1 MVALIMSS
9 ALFASSFSALASTAD
24 MRALVAERA
33 RVQRLLDFVVALARA
48 QAAVGVV
55 PTLATDKIAEAAR
68 AERYDAAVLAAD
80 AAGGIAAALISA
92 LTAEVARSDAEAAR
106 VVGFGASEQDALD
119 TALALELRDAIDLLT
134 SDLNRAIEGFTQIAG
149 RHRRTA
155 AVGRVG
161 LQQALPIPFGL
172 KVAGYAAALARSR
185 ERLRRLRKEA
195 LALQFGGVAGTLAA
209 LGENGLKVSER
220 LAALL
225 DLPLPEAPY
234 HGHSDRVAEVAGALA
249 ILAGT
254 CGKIARDITLLG
266 QTEIAEA
273 AEPSGTGAGGRRR
286 LATAAA
292 SAATLAPGLLSAI
305 VAGQMQ
311 EHEGAV
317 GGSQAQWQV
326 FPALLLVTAG
336 ALGAVAD
343 VAQGL
348 EIDAQRMRE
357 NLDHTQGLIMAE
369 AVTTALAA
377 KIGRDQ
383 AARIIHEAGRRA
395 LAERRHL
402 SMILGEDPRVT
413 SHMTPGELAR
423 AFELLSYQGVAQTFI
438 DRIVGSL
445 SRSARRP

>member
-1 MVALIMSS
+1 MSS
-9 ALFASSFSALASTAD
+9 ALLSPSLSPPLASTAG
-24 MRALVAERA
+24 MRALVADRA
-33 RVQRLLDFVVALARA
+33 RIQRLLDFAVALARA

-55 PTLATDKIAEAAR
+55 PALATDKIAEAAR
-68 AERYDAAVLAAD
+68 AERFEPAVLASD
-80 AAGGIAAALISA
+80 ATAGSIVAVLISA
-92 LTAEVARSDAEAAR
+92 LTIEVARSDAEAAR

-119 TALALELRDAIDLLT
+119 TALALELRDAIDLIT
-134 SDLNRAIEGFTQIAG
+134 GDLNRAIEGFIQIAG

-172 KVAGYAAALARSR
+172 KLAGYAAALARSR

-225 DLPLPEAPY
+225 DLPLPEAPC

-249 ILAGT
+249 ILTGT
-254 CGKIARDITLLG
+254 CGKIARDIALLG

-273 AEPSGTGAGGRRR
+273 AEPPGSGAAVGRRR
-286 LATAAA
+286 LATAAI
-292 SAATLAPGLLSAI
+292 SAATLAPGLLAAI

-317 GGSQAQWQV
+317 GASQAQWQA
-326 FPALLLVTAG
+326 FPALLLLTAG

-343 VAQGL
+343 LAQHL
-348 EIDAQRMRE
+348 EVDAQRMRE
-357 NLDHTQGLIMAE
+357 NLDHTHGLIMAE

-383 AARIIHEAGRRA
+383 ARRIIDEAGRRA

>member
-1 MVALIMSS
+1 MSS
-9 ALFASSFSALASTAD
+9 APLSSSLTTSLASTAA

-33 RVQRLLDFVVALARA
+33 RIQRILDFEVALARA
-48 QAAVGVV
+48 QASVGVV
-55 PTLATDKIAEAAR
+55 PALATDKIAEAAR
-68 AERYDAAVLAAD
+68 AERYDLAVLATD
-80 AAGGIAAALISA
+80 LGAGSVAAALLNMLRS
-92 LTAEVARSDAEAAR
+92 EVARIDPEAAR
-106 VVGFGASEQDALD
+106 VVGFGASDQDALD
-119 TALALELRDAIDLLT
+119 TALALELREAIDLLT
-134 SDLNRAIEGFTQIAG
+134 NDLNRAIDGFTQLAG

-185 ERLRRLRKEA
+185 ERLRRLRREA
-195 LALQFGGVAGTLAA
+195 LVLQFGGFGGTLAA
-209 LGENGLKVSER
+209 LGESGLKVSER
-220 LAALL
+220 LAALI
-225 DLPLPEAPY
+225 DLPLPEAPF
-234 HGHSDRVAEVAGALA
+234 HGHSDRLAEVAGALA
-249 ILAGT
+249 VLAGT
-254 CGKIARDITLLG
+254 CGKIARDVALLG

-273 AEPSGTGAGGRRR
+273 TDVAGSGATGRRR

-292 SAATLAPGLLSAI
+292 ISAATLAPGLLAAI
-305 VAGQMQ
+305 MAGQMQ

-317 GGSQAQWQV
+317 GGSQAQWQAL
-326 FPALLLVTAG
+326 PALLLATAG

-343 VAQGL
+343 IAQRL
-348 EIDAQRMRE
+348 DVDAQRMRD
-357 NLDHTQGLIMAE
+357 NLDQTQGLIMAE

-377 KIGRDQ
+377 KIGREQ
-383 AARIIHEAGRRA
+383 ATRIIDEAGRKA

-402 SMILGEDPRVT
+402 SIILGEDPRVT

-423 AFELLSYQGVAQTFI
+423 VFELLSYQGIAQTFL

>member
-1 MVALIMSS
+1 MSS
-9 ALFASSFSALASTAD
+9 APLASSFSVLASTAG

-33 RVQRLLDFVVALARA
+33 RIQRLLDFVVALARA

-55 PTLATDKIAEAAR
+55 PALATDKIAEAAH
-68 AERYDAAVLAAD
+68 AERYEAALLASD
-80 AAGGIAAALISA
+80 GSVAAALFSA

-106 VVGFGASEQDALD
+106 VVAFGASEQDALD

-185 ERLRRLRKEA
+185 ERLRRLRKES

-254 CGKIARDITLLG
+254 CGKIARDIALLG

-273 AEPSGTGAGGRRR
+273 AEPAGTGAAGRRR
-286 LATAAA
+286 LATAAT

-317 GGSQAQWQV
+317 GGSQAQWQA

-343 VAQGL
+343 GAQGL

>member
-1 MVALIMSS
+1 MSS
-9 ALFASSFSALASTAD
+9 ALLVSSLSPSLASTAG

-33 RVQRLLDFVVALARA
+33 RVQRLLDFAVALARA

-55 PTLATDKIAEAAR
+55 PALATDKIAEAAR

-80 AAGGIAAALISA
+80 AAGGIVPALISA
-92 LTAEVARSDAEAAR
+92 LTAEVARSDPEAAR

-119 TALALELRDAIDLLT
+119 TALALELRDAIDLIT
-134 SDLNRAIEGFTQIAG
+134 SDLNRAVDGFTQIAG

-172 KVAGYAAALARSR
+172 KIAGYAAALARSR

-225 DLPLPEAPY
+225 DLPLPEAPC
-234 HGHSDRVAEVAGALA
+234 HGHSDRVAELAGALA
-249 ILAGT
+249 ILAAT
-254 CGKIARDITLLG
+254 CGKIARDIALLG
-266 QTEIAEA
+266 QTEIAEV
-273 AEPSGTGAGGRRR
+273 AEPAGSGAAVGRRR
-286 LATAAA
+286 LATAAI
-292 SAATLAPGLLSAI
+292 SAATLAPGLLCAI
-305 VAGQMQ
+305 VTGQMQ

-317 GGSQAQWQV
+317 GGSQAQWQA

-343 VAQGL
+343 IAQGL

-383 AARIIHEAGRRA
+383 ATRIIHEAGRRA

>member
-1 MVALIMSS
+1 MSNALLSS
-9 ALFASSFSALASTAD
+9 SLSAPLASTAG
-24 MRALVAERA
+24 MRALVADRA
-33 RVQRLLDFVVALARA
+33 RIQRLLDFVVALARA

-55 PTLATDKIAEAAR
+55 PALATDKIAEAAR
-68 AERYDAAVLAAD
+68 AERFDVALLAAD
-80 AAGGIAAALISA
+80 AAAGTVAAMLISV

-134 SDLNRAIEGFTQIAG
+134 GDLNRAIEGFTQIAG

-161 LQQALPIPFGL
+161 LQQALPIPLGL

-195 LALQFGGVAGTLAA
+195 PALQFGGVAGTLAA
-209 LGENGLKVSER
+209 LGENGLKISER

-225 DLPLPEAPY
+225 DLPLPEAPC

-254 CGKIARDITLLG
+254 CGKIARDIALLG

-273 AEPSGTGAGGRRR
+273 AEPAGSGVAVGRRR
-286 LATAAA
+286 LATSAI
-292 SAATLAPGLLSAI
+292 SAATLAPGLLAAI
-305 VAGQMQ
+305 MAGQMQ

-317 GGSQAQWQV
+317 GGSQAQWQA

-343 VAQGL
+343 IAQGL

-383 AARIIHEAGRRA
+383 ASRIIHEAGRRA

>member
-1 MVALIMSS
+1 MSS
-9 ALFASSFSALASTAD
+9 ALLASSFSFALASTAG

-33 RVQRLLDFVVALARA
+33 RIQRLLDFVVALARA

-55 PTLATDKIAEAAR
+55 PALATDKIAEAAH
-68 AERYDAAVLAAD
+68 AERYEAALLASD
-80 AAGGIAAALISA
+80 AAGGVAAALISA

-106 VVGFGASEQDALD
+106 VVGFGASEHDALD

-254 CGKIARDITLLG
+254 CGKIARDIALLG

-273 AEPSGTGAGGRRR
+273 AEPAGTGAAGRRR
-286 LATAAA
+286 LATAAT
-292 SAATLAPGLLSAI
+292 SAATLAPGLLSVI
-305 VAGQMQ
+305 VAGQVQ

-317 GGSQAQWQV
+317 GGSQAQWQA

-423 AFELLSYQGVAQTFI
+423 AFELLSYQGIAQTFI

>member
-1 MVALIMSS
+1 
-9 ALFASSFSALASTAD
+9 

-33 RVQRLLDFVVALARA
+33 RVQRLLDFAVALARA

-55 PTLATDKIAEAAR
+55 PALATDKIAEAAR

-80 AAGGIAAALISA
+80 AAGGIVPALISA
-92 LTAEVARSDAEAAR
+92 LTAEVARSDPEAAR

-119 TALALELRDAIDLLT
+119 TALALELRDAIDLIT
-134 SDLNRAIEGFTQIAG
+134 SDLNRAVDGFTQIAG

-225 DLPLPEAPY
+225 DLPLPEAPC
-234 HGHSDRVAEVAGALA
+234 HGHSDRVAELAGALA
-249 ILAGT
+249 ILAAT
-254 CGKIARDITLLG
+254 CGKIARDIALLG
-266 QTEIAEA
+266 QTEIAEV
-273 AEPSGTGAGGRRR
+273 AEPAGSGAAVGRRR
-286 LATAAA
+286 LATAAI
-292 SAATLAPGLLSAI
+292 SAATLAPGLLCAI
-305 VAGQMQ
+305 VTGQMQ

-317 GGSQAQWQV
+317 GGSQAQWQA

-343 VAQGL
+343 IAQGL

-383 AARIIHEAGRRA
+383 ATRIIHEAGRRA

>member
-1 MVALIMSS
+1 MSS
-9 ALFASSFSALASTAD
+9 ALLASSLSSSLASTAG

-33 RVQRLLDFVVALARA
+33 RVQRLLDFAVALARA

-55 PTLATDKIAEAAR
+55 PALATDKIAEAAR

-80 AAGGIAAALISA
+80 AAGGIVPALISA
-92 LTAEVARSDAEAAR
+92 LTAEVARSDPEAAR

-119 TALALELRDAIDLLT
+119 TALALELRDAIDLIT
-134 SDLNRAIEGFTQIAG
+134 SDLNRAVDGFTQIAG

-155 AVGRVG
+155 AVSRVG

-209 LGENGLKVSER
+209 LGENGLKISER

-225 DLPLPEAPY
+225 DLPLPEAPC
-234 HGHSDRVAEVAGALA
+234 HGHSDRVAELAGAFA
-249 ILAGT
+249 ILAAT
-254 CGKIARDITLLG
+254 CGKIARDIALLG
-266 QTEIAEA
+266 QTEIAEV
-273 AEPSGTGAGGRRR
+273 AEPAGSGAAVGRRR
-286 LATAAA
+286 LASAAI
-292 SAATLAPGLLSAI
+292 SAATLAPGLLSTI

-317 GGSQAQWQV
+317 GGSQAQWQA

-343 VAQGL
+343 IAQGL

-383 AARIIHEAGRRA
+383 ATRIIHEAGRRA

>member
-1 MVALIMSS
+1 MS
-9 ALFASSFSALASTAD
+9 LASTAA

-33 RVQRLLDFVVALARA
+33 RIQRILDFEVALARA
-48 QAAVGVV
+48 QASVGVV
-55 PTLATDKIAEAAR
+55 PALATDKIAEAAR
-68 AERYDAAVLAAD
+68 AERFDLAVLAAD
-80 AAGGIAAALISA
+80 LGAGSVAAALLNMLRS
-92 LTAEVARSDAEAAR
+92 EVARIDPEAAR
-106 VVGFGASEQDALD
+106 VVGFGASDQDALD
-119 TALALELRDAIDLLT
+119 TALALELREAIDLLT
-134 SDLNRAIEGFTQIAG
+134 NDLNRAIDGFTQLAG

-185 ERLRRLRKEA
+185 ERLRRLRREA
-195 LALQFGGVAGTLAA
+195 LVLQFGGFGGTLAA
-209 LGENGLKVSER
+209 LGESGLKVSER
-220 LAALL
+220 LAALI
-225 DLPLPEAPY
+225 DLPLPEAPF
-234 HGHSDRVAEVAGALA
+234 HGHSDRLAEVAGALA
-249 ILAGT
+249 VLAGT
-254 CGKIARDITLLG
+254 CGKIARDVALLG

-273 AEPSGTGAGGRRR
+273 TDVAGSGATGRRR

-292 SAATLAPGLLSAI
+292 ISAATLAPGLLAAI
-305 VAGQMQ
+305 MAGQMQ

-317 GGSQAQWQV
+317 GGSQAQWQAL
-326 FPALLLVTAG
+326 PALLLATAG

-343 VAQGL
+343 IAQRL
-348 EIDAQRMRE
+348 DVDAQRMRD
-357 NLDHTQGLIMAE
+357 NLDQTQGLIMAE

-377 KIGRDQ
+377 KIGREQ
-383 AARIIHEAGRRA
+383 ATRIIDEAGRKA

-402 SMILGEDPRVT
+402 SIILGEDPRVT

-423 AFELLSYQGVAQTFI
+423 VFELLSYQGIAQTFL

>member
-1 MVALIMSS
+1 MSS
-9 ALFASSFSALASTAD
+9 ALLSPSLSPPLASTAG
-24 MRALVAERA
+24 MRALVADRA
-33 RVQRLLDFVVALARA
+33 RIQRLLDFAVALARA
-48 QAAVGVV
+48 EAAVGVV
-55 PTLATDKIAEAAR
+55 PALATDKIAEAAR
-68 AERYDAAVLAAD
+68 AERYDPAVLAVD
-80 AAGGIAAALISA
+80 GAGSVAAALISA
-92 LTAEVARSDAEAAR
+92 LTIEVARSDAEAAR

-134 SDLNRAIEGFTQIAG
+134 SDLNRAVEGFTQIAG

-225 DLPLPEAPY
+225 DLPLPEAPC

-254 CGKIARDITLLG
+254 CGKIARDVALLG

-273 AEPSGTGAGGRRR
+273 TEIAAGGATSRRR
-286 LATAAA
+286 LATGAAI
-292 SAATLAPGLLSAI
+292 SAATLAPGLLAAI
-305 VAGQMQ
+305 VSGQMQ

-317 GGSQAQWQV
+317 GGSQAQWQA
-326 FPALLLVTAG
+326 FPALLLATAG

-343 VAQGL
+343 
-348 EIDAQRMRE
+348 IAQR
-357 NLDHTQGLIMAE
+357 LD
-369 AVTTALAA
+369 
-377 KIGRDQ
+377 
-383 AARIIHEAGRRA
+383 
-395 LAERRHL
+395 
-402 SMILGEDPRVT
+402 
-413 SHMTPGELAR
+413 
-423 AFELLSYQGVAQTFI
+423 
-438 DRIVGSL
+438 
-445 SRSARRP
+445 

>member
-1 MVALIMSS
+1 MSS
-9 ALFASSFSALASTAD
+9 APLSPSLATSPAST

-33 RVQRLLDFVVALARA
+33 RIQRILDFEVALSRA

-55 PTLATDKIAEAAR
+55 PALATDKIAEAAR
-68 AERYDAAVLAAD
+68 AERFDLAMLAAD
-80 AAGGIAAALISA
+80 VSTGSVVAALLNMLRS
-92 LTAEVARSDAEAAR
+92 EVARIDPEAAR
-106 VVGFGASEQDALD
+106 VVGFGSSEQDALD
-119 TALALELRDAIDLLT
+119 TALALELREAIDLLLN
-134 SDLNRAIEGFTQIAG
+134 DLNRAVDGFTQLAG

-195 LALQFGGVAGTLAA
+195 LVLQFGGVGGTLAA
-209 LGENGLKVSER
+209 LGDNGLKVSER
-220 LAALL
+220 LAALI
-225 DLPLPEAPY
+225 DLPLPEAPC

-254 CGKIARDITLLG
+254 CGKIARDVALLG

-273 AEPSGTGAGGRRR
+273 AGQGGRRR
-286 LATAAA
+286 LATATAI
-292 SAATLAPGLLSAI
+292 SAATLAPGLLAAI

-311 EHEGAV
+311 EHEGAI
-317 GGSQAQWQV
+317 GGAQAQWQA
-326 FPALLLVTAG
+326 FPALLIATAS

-343 VAQGL
+343 IAQRL
-348 EIDAQRMRE
+348 DVDAQRMRD
-357 NLDHTQGLIMAE
+357 NPAQTQGLIMAE

-377 KIGRDQ
+377 KIGREQ
-383 AARIIHEAGRRA
+383 AMRIIDEAGRKA

-402 SMILGEDPRVT
+402 SVILGEDPRVT

-423 AFELLSYQGVAQTFI
+423 AFELLSYQGIAQTFL

>member
-1 MVALIMSS
+1 MSNAL
-9 ALFASSFSALASTAD
+9 LASSFSALASTAG
-24 MRALVAERA
+24 MRALVAERS
-33 RVQRLLDFVVALARA
+33 RIQRLLDFTVALARA

-55 PTLATDKIAEAAR
+55 PALATDKIAEAAH
-68 AERYDAAVLAAD
+68 AERYEAALLASD
-80 AAGGIAAALISA
+80 GSVAAALFSA

-195 LALQFGGVAGTLAA
+195 PALQFGGVAGTLAA

-225 DLPLPEAPY
+225 DLPLPEAPC

-254 CGKIARDITLLG
+254 CGKIARDIALLG

-273 AEPSGTGAGGRRR
+273 AEPAGTGAAGRHRI
-286 LATAAA
+286 ATAAI
-292 SAATLAPGLLSAI
+292 SAATLAPGLLSVI
-305 VAGQMQ
+305 VAGQVQ

-317 GGSQAQWQV
+317 GGSQAQWQA

-336 ALGAVAD
+336 ALGSVAD

-395 LAERRHL
+395 LAEKRHL

>member
-1 MVALIMSS
+1 MSS
-9 ALFASSFSALASTAD
+9 ALLASSLSPSLASTAG

-33 RVQRLLDFVVALARA
+33 RVQRLLDFAVALARA

-55 PTLATDKIAEAAR
+55 PALATDKIAEAAR

-80 AAGGIAAALISA
+80 AAGGIVPALISA
-92 LTAEVARSDAEAAR
+92 LTAEVARSDPEAAR

-119 TALALELRDAIDLLT
+119 TALALELRDAIDLIT
-134 SDLNRAIEGFTQIAG
+134 SDLNRAVDGFTQIAG

-225 DLPLPEAPY
+225 DLPLPEAPC
-234 HGHSDRVAEVAGALA
+234 HGHSDRVAELAGAFA
-249 ILAGT
+249 ILAAT
-254 CGKIARDITLLG
+254 CGKIARDIALLG
-266 QTEIAEA
+266 QTEIAEV
-273 AEPSGTGAGGRRR
+273 AEPAGSGAAVGRRR
-286 LATAAA
+286 LATAAI

-317 GGSQAQWQV
+317 GGSQAQWQA
-326 FPALLLVTAG
+326 FPALLLVTAS

-343 VAQGL
+343 IAQGL

-383 AARIIHEAGRRA
+383 ATRIIHEAGRRA

>member
-1 MVALIMSS
+1 
-9 ALFASSFSALASTAD
+9 

-33 RVQRLLDFVVALARA
+33 RIQRLLDFVVALARA

-55 PTLATDKIAEAAR
+55 PALATDKIAEAAR
-68 AERYDAAVLAAD
+68 AERYDPAPLAAD
-80 AAGGIAAALISA
+80 AAAGTIAAALISA

-119 TALALELRDAIDLLT
+119 TALALELRDAIDLIT
-134 SDLNRAIEGFTQIAG
+134 SDLNRAIEGFTQITG

-155 AVGRVG
+155 AIGRVG

-172 KVAGYAAALARSR
+172 RVAGYAAALARSR
-185 ERLRRLRKEA
+185 DRLRRLRKEA
-195 LALQFGGVAGTLAA
+195 LVLQFGGIAGSLAA

-225 DLPLPEAPY
+225 DLPLPEAPC

-249 ILAGT
+249 ILAAT
-254 CGKIARDITLLG
+254 CGKIARDIALLG
-266 QTEIAEA
+266 QTEIAEV
-273 AEPSGTGAGGRRR
+273 AEPAGSPAATDARRR
-286 LATAAA
+286 LATAAIS
-292 SAATLAPGLLSAI
+292 SAMLAPGLLATI

-317 GGSQAQWQV
+317 GGSQAQWQT

-336 ALGAVAD
+336 ALGAIAD
-343 VAQGL
+343 LAQSL

-383 AARIIHEAGRRA
+383 AMRIVHEAGRRA
-395 LAERRHL
+395 LAEKRHL

-413 SHMTPGELAR
+413 SRMTPGELAR

-438 DRIVGSL
+438 DRIVASL

>member
-1 MVALIMSS
+1 MSNALLSS
-9 ALFASSFSALASTAD
+9 SLSAPLASTAG
-24 MRALVAERA
+24 MRALVADRA
-33 RVQRLLDFVVALARA
+33 RIQRLLDFVVALARA

-55 PTLATDKIAEAAR
+55 PALATDKIAEAAR
-68 AERYDAAVLAAD
+68 AERFDVALLAAD
-80 AAGGIAAALISA
+80 AAAGTVAAMLISI

-134 SDLNRAIEGFTQIAG
+134 GDLNRAIEGFTQIAG

-161 LQQALPIPFGL
+161 LQQALPIPLGL

-195 LALQFGGVAGTLAA
+195 PALQFGGVAGTLAA
-209 LGENGLKVSER
+209 LGENGLKISER

-225 DLPLPEAPY
+225 DLPLPEAPC

-254 CGKIARDITLLG
+254 CGKIARDIALLG

-273 AEPSGTGAGGRRR
+273 AEPAGSGVAVGRRR
-286 LATAAA
+286 LATSAI
-292 SAATLAPGLLSAI
+292 SAATLAPGLLAAI
-305 VAGQMQ
+305 MAGQMQ

-317 GGSQAQWQV
+317 GGSQAQWQA

-343 VAQGL
+343 IAQGL

-383 AARIIHEAGRRA
+383 ASRIIHEAGRRA

>member
-1 MVALIMSS
+1 MSS
-9 ALFASSFSALASTAD
+9 ALLASSFSTLASTAG
-24 MRALVAERA
+24 MRALVAERS
-33 RVQRLLDFVVALARA
+33 RIQRLLDFTVALARA

-55 PTLATDKIAEAAR
+55 PALATDKIAEAAH
-68 AERYDAAVLAAD
+68 AERYEAALLASD
-80 AAGGIAAALISA
+80 GSVAAALLSA
-92 LTAEVARSDAEAAR
+92 LTVEVARSDPEAAR

-185 ERLRRLRKEA
+185 ERLRRLRREA
-195 LALQFGGVAGTLAA
+195 PALQFGGVAGMLAA

-254 CGKIARDITLLG
+254 CGKIARDIALLG

-273 AEPSGTGAGGRRR
+273 AEPAGTGAAGRRR
-286 LATAAA
+286 AVAAA
-292 SAATLAPGLLSAI
+292 ISAATLAPGLLSAI
-305 VAGQMQ
+305 AAGQMQ

-317 GGSQAQWQV
+317 SGSQAQWQA

-343 VAQGL
+343 IVQGL

-357 NLDHTQGLIMAE
+357 NLDHTYGLIMAE

-383 AARIIHEAGRRA
+383 AARIIHEDGRRA

>member
-1 MVALIMSS
+1 MSS
-9 ALFASSFSALASTAD
+9 ALLSSSFSPALASTGG
-24 MRALVAERA
+24 MRALVAERG
-33 RVQRLLDFVVALARA
+33 RIQRLLDFVVALARA
-48 QAAVGVV
+48 EAAVGIV
-55 PTLATDKIAEAAR
+55 PALATDKIAEAAH
-68 AERYDAAVLAAD
+68 AERYEAALLASDGSVAAVLF
-80 AAGGIAAALISA
+80 SV
-92 LTAEVARSDAEAAR
+92 LTAEVARSDPEAAR

-155 AVGRVG
+155 TVGRVG
-161 LQQALPIPFGL
+161 LQQALPIPLGL

-185 ERLRRLRKEA
+185 ERLRRLRKDA
-195 LALQFGGVAGTLAA
+195 LTLQFGGVAGTLAA

-234 HGHSDRVAEVAGALA
+234 HGHSDRLAEVAGALA

-254 CGKIARDITLLG
+254 CGKIARDIALLG

-273 AEPSGTGAGGRRR
+273 AETAGTAGRRR
-286 LATAAA
+286 LATTAISA
-292 SAATLAPGLLSAI
+292 STLAPGLLAAI
-305 VAGQMQ
+305 LAGQMQ
-311 EHEGAV
+311 EHEGAI
-317 GGSQAQWQV
+317 GGSQAQWQA

-343 VAQGL
+343 IAQHI
-348 EIDAQRMRE
+348 EVDAQRMRE
-357 NLDHTQGLIMAE
+357 NLDYTQGLIMAE

-383 AARIIHEAGRRA
+383 ATRIIDEAGRRA
-395 LAERRHL
+395 LSERRHM

>member
-1 MVALIMSS
+1 MSS
-9 ALFASSFSALASTAD
+9 ALLASSFSPALASAAG
-24 MRALVAERA
+24 MRALVAERS
-33 RVQRLLDFVVALARA
+33 RIQRLLDFVVALARA
-48 QAAVGVV
+48 QAAIGVV
-55 PTLATDKIAEAAR
+55 PALATDKIAEAAH
-68 AERYDAAVLAAD
+68 AERYEAALFASDGSV
-80 AAGGIAAALISA
+80 AAALFSA

-155 AVGRVG
+155 AVGRVD
-161 LQQALPIPFGL
+161 LQQALPIPLGL

-185 ERLRRLRKEA
+185 ERLRRLRKDA
-195 LALQFGGVAGTLAA
+195 LVLQFGGVAGTLAA

-234 HGHSDRVAEVAGALA
+234 HGHSDRVADVAGALA

-254 CGKIARDITLLG
+254 CGKIARDIALLG

-273 AEPSGTGAGGRRR
+273 AEPAGTGATVGRRR
-286 LATAAA
+286 LASAAI
-292 SAATLAPGLLSAI
+292 SAATLAPALLAAI

-311 EHEGAV
+311 EHEGTV
-317 GGSQAQWQV
+317 GGSQAQWQA

-343 VAQGL
+343 IAQGL

-357 NLDHTQGLIMAE
+357 NLDHTYGLIMAE
-369 AVTTALAA
+369 AVTTALAT

-402 SMILGEDPRVT
+402 SMILGEDPRIT

-438 DRIVGSL
+438 DRIVGTL

>member
-1 MVALIMSS
+1 
-9 ALFASSFSALASTAD
+9 
-24 MRALVAERA
+24 MRALVADRA
-33 RVQRLLDFVVALARA
+33 RIQRLLDFAVALARA

-55 PTLATDKIAEAAR
+55 PALATDKIAEAAR
-68 AERYDAAVLAAD
+68 AERFEPAVLAAD
-80 AAGGIAAALISA
+80 ATAGGIVAVLINA

-119 TALALELRDAIDLLT
+119 TALALELRDAIDLIT
-134 SDLNRAIEGFTQIAG
+134 GDLNRAIEGFIQIAG

-225 DLPLPEAPY
+225 DLPLPEAPC
-234 HGHSDRVAEVAGALA
+234 HGHSDRVAEVAGVLA

-254 CGKIARDITLLG
+254 CGKIARDIALLG

-273 AEPSGTGAGGRRR
+273 AEPPGSGAAVGRRR
-286 LATAAA
+286 LATAAI

-305 VAGQMQ
+305 LAGQMQ

-317 GGSQAQWQV
+317 GGSQAQWQA
-326 FPALLLVTAG
+326 FPALLLATAS

-343 VAQGL
+343 LAQRL
-348 EIDAQRMRE
+348 EVDAQRMRE
-357 NLDHTQGLIMAE
+357 NLDHTHGLIMAE

-383 AARIIHEAGRRA
+383 ATRIVDEAGRRA

>member
-1 MVALIMSS
+1 MSS
-9 ALFASSFSALASTAD
+9 ALLPSSFSALASTAG
-24 MRALVAERA
+24 MRALVAERG
-33 RVQRLLDFVVALARA
+33 RIQRLLDFVVALARA
-48 QAAVGVV
+48 QAAVGIV
-55 PTLATDKIAEAAR
+55 PALATDKIAEAAR
-68 AERYDAAVLAAD
+68 AERYEAALLASD
-80 AAGGIAAALISA
+80 AAGSVPAALISA

-172 KVAGYAAALARSR
+172 KVAGYAAALARAR

-195 LALQFGGVAGTLAA
+195 LVLQFGGVAGTLAA

-254 CGKIARDITLLG
+254 CGKIARDIALLG

-273 AEPSGTGAGGRRR
+273 AEPAGSGAAGRRR
-286 LATAAA
+286 LATAAI

-305 VAGQMQ
+305 LAGQMQ
-311 EHEGAV
+311 EHEGAI
-317 GGSQAQWQV
+317 GGSQAQWQA

-343 VAQGL
+343 IAQHI
-348 EIDAQRMRE
+348 EVDAQRMRE

-383 AARIIHEAGRRA
+383 ATRIIDEAGRRA
-395 LAERRHL
+395 LSERRHM

>member
-1 MVALIMSS
+1 MSTALLSPSLS
-9 ALFASSFSALASTAD
+9 APSASTAG
-24 MRALVAERA
+24 MRALVADRA
-33 RVQRLLDFVVALARA
+33 RIQRLLDFVVALARA
-48 QAAVGVV
+48 EAAVGVV
-55 PTLATDKIAEAAR
+55 PALATDKIAEAAR
-68 AERYDAAVLAAD
+68 AERFDAALLAAD
-80 AAGGIAAALISA
+80 AAAGNVAAVLISA

-119 TALALELRDAIDLLT
+119 TALALELRDAIDLIT
-134 SDLNRAIEGFTQIAG
+134 NDLNRAVEGFTQITG

-161 LQQALPIPFGL
+161 LQQALPIPLGL

-185 ERLRRLRKEA
+185 ERLRRLRREA
-195 LALQFGGVAGTLAA
+195 PALQFGGVGGTLAA

-225 DLPLPEAPY
+225 DLPLPEAPC

-249 ILAGT
+249 ILAAT
-254 CGKIARDITLLG
+254 CGKIARDIALLG

-273 AEPSGTGAGGRRR
+273 AEPPGSGMAIGRRR
-286 LATAAA
+286 LATAAI
-292 SAATLAPGLLSAI
+292 SAATLAPGLLAAI

-311 EHEGAV
+311 EHEGAI
-317 GGSQAQWQV
+317 GGSQAQWQA

-343 VAQGL
+343 IAQGL

-357 NLDHTQGLIMAE
+357 NLDHTYGLIMAE

-413 SHMTPGELAR
+413 SHLTPGELAR

>member
-1 MVALIMSS
+1 MSS
-9 ALFASSFSALASTAD
+9 APLASSFSVLASTAG

-33 RVQRLLDFVVALARA
+33 RIQRLLDFVVALARA

-55 PTLATDKIAEAAR
+55 PALATDKIAEAAH
-68 AERYDAAVLAAD
+68 AERYEAALLASD
-80 AAGGIAAALISA
+80 VSVAAALFSA

-106 VVGFGASEQDALD
+106 VVAFGASEQDALD

-185 ERLRRLRKEA
+185 ERLRRLRKES

-254 CGKIARDITLLG
+254 CGKIARDIALLG

-273 AEPSGTGAGGRRR
+273 AEPAGTGAAGRRR
-286 LATAAA
+286 LATAAT
-292 SAATLAPGLLSAI
+292 SAATLAPGLLSVI

-317 GGSQAQWQV
+317 GGSQAQWQA

-343 VAQGL
+343 GAQGL

-357 NLDHTQGLIMAE
+357 NLDHSQGLIMAE

>member
-1 MVALIMSS
+1 MSS
-9 ALFASSFSALASTAD
+9 ALLSSSLSAPLASTAG
-24 MRALVAERA
+24 MRTLVADRA
-33 RVQRLLDFVVALARA
+33 RIQRLLDFVVALARA
-48 QAAVGVV
+48 EAAVGVV
-55 PTLATDKIAEAAR
+55 PALATDKIAEAAR
-68 AERYDAAVLAAD
+68 AERFDAALLAAD
-80 AAGGIAAALISA
+80 AAAGSIAAMLISV

-119 TALALELRDAIDLLT
+119 TALALELRDAIDLIT
-134 SDLNRAIEGFTQIAG
+134 GDLNRAIEGFTQIAG

-161 LQQALPIPFGL
+161 LQQALPVPLGL

-185 ERLRRLRKEA
+185 DRLRRLRKEA

-225 DLPLPEAPY
+225 DLPLPEAPC
-234 HGHSDRVAEVAGALA
+234 HGHSDRLAEVAGALA

-254 CGKIARDITLLG
+254 CGKIARDIALLG

-273 AEPSGTGAGGRRR
+273 AEPPGSGAAIGRRR
-286 LATAAA
+286 LATAAI

-317 GGSQAQWQV
+317 GGSQAQWQA

-343 VAQGL
+343 IAQGL

-357 NLDHTQGLIMAE
+357 NLDHTHGLIMAE

-383 AARIIHEAGRRA
+383 ATRIIHEAGRRA

-423 AFELLSYQGVAQTFI
+423 AFELLSYQGIAQTFI

>member
-1 MVALIMSS
+1 MSS
-9 ALFASSFSALASTAD
+9 ALLASSLSSSLASTAG

-33 RVQRLLDFVVALARA
+33 RVQRLLDFTVALARA

-55 PTLATDKIAEAAR
+55 PALATDKIAEAAR

-80 AAGGIAAALISA
+80 AAGGIVPALISA

-119 TALALELRDAIDLLT
+119 TALALELRDAIDLIT
-134 SDLNRAIEGFTQIAG
+134 SDLNRAVEGFTQIAG

-172 KVAGYAAALARSR
+172 KIAGYAAALARSR

-195 LALQFGGVAGTLAA
+195 LALQFGGIAGTLAA

-225 DLPLPEAPY
+225 DLPLPEAPC

-249 ILAGT
+249 ILAAT
-254 CGKIARDITLLG
+254 CGKIARDIALLG

-273 AEPSGTGAGGRRR
+273 AEPAGSGAAVGRRR
-286 LATAAA
+286 LATAAI

-317 GGSQAQWQV
+317 GGSQAQWQI

-336 ALGAVAD
+336 ALGAIAD
-343 VAQGL
+343 LAQGL

>member
-1 MVALIMSS
+1 VLIN
-9 ALFASSFSALASTAD
+9 
-24 MRALVAERA
+24 
-33 RVQRLLDFVVALARA
+33 
-48 QAAVGVV
+48 
-55 PTLATDKIAEAAR
+55 
-68 AERYDAAVLAAD
+68 
-80 AAGGIAAALISA
+80 A
-92 LTAEVARSDAEAAR
+92 LTVEVARSDPEAAR

-119 TALALELRDAIDLLT
+119 TALALELRDAIDLIT
-134 SDLNRAIEGFTQIAG
+134 NDLNRAIEGFTQIAG

-225 DLPLPEAPY
+225 DLPLPEAPC

-249 ILAGT
+249 ILAAT
-254 CGKIARDITLLG
+254 CGKIARDIALLG
-266 QTEIAEA
+266 QTEIAEV
-273 AEPSGTGAGGRRR
+273 AEPAGSGTAGRHR
-286 LATAAA
+286 LATAAI
-292 SAATLAPGLLSAI
+292 SAATLAPGLLAAI
-305 VAGQMQ
+305 VVGQMQ

-317 GGSQAQWQV
+317 GGSQAQWQA
-326 FPALLLVTAG
+326 FPGLLLMTAG
-336 ALGAVAD
+336 ALGAVAEI
-343 VAQGL
+343 AQHL
-348 EIDAQRMRE
+348 EVDAQRMRE
-357 NLDHTQGLIMAE
+357 NLDHTHGLIMAE
-369 AVTTALAA
+369 SVTTALAA

-383 AARIIHEAGRRA
+383 ATRIIHEAGRRA

>member
-1 MVALIMSS
+1 
-9 ALFASSFSALASTAD
+9 
-24 MRALVAERA
+24 MRALVAEHSRI
-33 RVQRLLDFVVALARA
+33 QRLLDFAVALARA

-55 PTLATDKIAEAAR
+55 PALATDKIAEAAH
-68 AERYDAAVLAAD
+68 AERYDPAVLAAD
-80 AAGGIAAALISA
+80 AAPGSIAAALISA
-92 LTAEVARSDAEAAR
+92 LTAEVARSDPEAAR

-119 TALALELRDAIDLLT
+119 TALALELRDAIDLIT
-134 SDLNRAIEGFTQIAG
+134 GDLNRAIEGFIQIAG

-225 DLPLPEAPY
+225 DLPLPEAPC
-234 HGHSDRVAEVAGALA
+234 HGHSDRVTEVAGALA
-249 ILAGT
+249 ILAAT
-254 CGKIARDITLLG
+254 CGKIARDIALLG

-273 AEPSGTGAGGRRR
+273 AEPAGSGTAVGRRR
-286 LATAAA
+286 LATAAI
-292 SAATLAPGLLSAI
+292 SAATIAPGLLASI

-311 EHEGAV
+311 EHEGAL
-317 GGSQAQWQV
+317 GGSQAQWQT

-336 ALGAVAD
+336 ALGAIAEL
-343 VAQGL
+343 AQGL

-357 NLDHTQGLIMAE
+357 NLDHTHGLIMAE

-383 AARIIHEAGRRA
+383 AMRIIHEAGRRA

-402 SMILGEDPRVT
+402 SVILGEDPRVT
-413 SHMTPGELAR
+413 SHLTPGELAR